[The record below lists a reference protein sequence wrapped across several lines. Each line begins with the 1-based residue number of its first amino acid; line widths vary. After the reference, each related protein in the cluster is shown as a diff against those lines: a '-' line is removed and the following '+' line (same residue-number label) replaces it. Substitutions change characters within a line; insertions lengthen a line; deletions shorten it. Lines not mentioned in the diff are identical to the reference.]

1 MRAQRYNF
9 FRKKRIV
16 KSEGYLVYF
25 LYICTLKEHLM
36 STAVLTK
43 PKRATDS
50 TTTGLSEVAAKEK
63 TATAKKTITSSK
75 IVSYSYA

>member
-1 MRAQRYNF
+1 
-9 FRKKRIV
+9 
-16 KSEGYLVYF
+16 
-25 LYICTLKEHLM
+25 M

-50 TTTGLSEVAAKEK
+50 TTTGLNEVAAKEK
-63 TATAKKTITSSK
+63 TATTKKTIASSK

>member
-1 MRAQRYNF
+1 
-9 FRKKRIV
+9 
-16 KSEGYLVYF
+16 
-25 LYICTLKEHLM
+25 M

-63 TATAKKTITSSK
+63 TATAKKTIASSK
-75 IVSYSYA
+75 KEETEEVSWEELQNITKKLIEERKLKPFDKKYIYGDL

>member
-1 MRAQRYNF
+1 
-9 FRKKRIV
+9 
-16 KSEGYLVYF
+16 
-25 LYICTLKEHLM
+25 M
-36 STAVLTK
+36 STAILTK

-50 TTTGLSEVAAKEK
+50 TTTGLSEVTAKEK

>member
-1 MRAQRYNF
+1 
-9 FRKKRIV
+9 
-16 KSEGYLVYF
+16 
-25 LYICTLKEHLM
+25 M

-75 IVSYSYA
+75 IVSYSYAYLLTTDY

>member
-1 MRAQRYNF
+1 
-9 FRKKRIV
+9 
-16 KSEGYLVYF
+16 
-25 LYICTLKEHLM
+25 M

-50 TTTGLSEVAAKEK
+50 TTTGLSEVTAEEK

-75 IVSYSYA
+75 IVSYSYAYVMS

>member
-1 MRAQRYNF
+1 
-9 FRKKRIV
+9 
-16 KSEGYLVYF
+16 
-25 LYICTLKEHLM
+25 M

-63 TATAKKTITSSK
+63 RVFPNFLLKSPKRTTVLNLLIFL
-75 IVSYSYA
+75 

>member
-1 MRAQRYNF
+1 
-9 FRKKRIV
+9 
-16 KSEGYLVYF
+16 
-25 LYICTLKEHLM
+25 M
-36 STAVLTK
+36 STAILTK

-50 TTTGLSEVAAKEK
+50 TTIGLSEVAAKEK

>member
-1 MRAQRYNF
+1 
-9 FRKKRIV
+9 
-16 KSEGYLVYF
+16 
-25 LYICTLKEHLM
+25 M

-50 TTTGLSEVAAKEK
+50 TTTGLSEVTAKEK

-75 IVSYSYA
+75 KEETEEVFWEELQNITKKLIEEGKLKPFDKKYIYGNL

>member
-1 MRAQRYNF
+1 
-9 FRKKRIV
+9 
-16 KSEGYLVYF
+16 
-25 LYICTLKEHLM
+25 M

-50 TTTGLSEVAAKEK
+50 TTTGLSEVTAKEK

-75 IVSYSYA
+75 IVSYSYAYLLTSGY

>member
-1 MRAQRYNF
+1 
-9 FRKKRIV
+9 
-16 KSEGYLVYF
+16 
-25 LYICTLKEHLM
+25 M

-50 TTTGLSEVAAKEK
+50 TTTGLNEVAAKEK

-75 IVSYSYA
+75 KEETEEVSWEELQNITKKLIEEGKLKPFDKKYIYGNL